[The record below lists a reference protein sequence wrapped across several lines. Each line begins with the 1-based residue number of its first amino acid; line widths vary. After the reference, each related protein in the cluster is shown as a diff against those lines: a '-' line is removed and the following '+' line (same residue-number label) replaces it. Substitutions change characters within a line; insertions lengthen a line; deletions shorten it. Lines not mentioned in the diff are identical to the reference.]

1 MRGFGGFFGGFQGRI
16 IRGRGRAFGGYRP
29 FFFFIFALF
38 FALFGFFFG
47 LFFTR
52 FAGRRGG

>member
-16 IRGRGRAFGGYRP
+16 ARGQGRPFGGYRP

-38 FALFGFFFG
+38 KFFFG

-52 FAGRRGG
+52 FAGRGGG